1 MALTIEANYSKK
13 VGLPGYSSHQ
23 FSLSLKAEITDLNQV
38 PAEAARL
45 YRLLQDG
52 VDTSIKEVG
61 WLPEPKPANG
71 NGHTNGH
78 SNGHTNG
85 HSNGN
90 SHPRNG
96 NGNNAQ
102 PPNGNH
108 EQWNCT
114 VKQQELIIKIVDD
127 NRLDKCE
134 VEQLAQDRFGKGVKL
149 LNKLEASGLIEEL
162 FGRYPRPRTNG
173 SANGNG
179 SYRQPQRSSY
189 TIR

>member
-52 VDTSIKEVG
+52 VDTSIQQVG
-61 WLPEPKPANG
+61 WLPEPKPTNGNG

-85 HSNGN
+85 N
-90 SHPRNG
+90 HPRNG
-96 NGNNAQ
+96 NGNGAQ
-102 PPNGNH
+102 QPNGST

-114 VKQQELIIKIVDD
+114 VKQQELILKIVED
-127 NRLDKCE
+127 NRLDKKE
-134 VEQLAQDRFGKGVKL
+134 IEQLAQDRFGKGVRQ
-149 LNKLEASGLIEEL
+149 LNKLDASGFIEEL
-162 FGRYPRPRTNG
+162 FERYPRPRNG
-173 SANGNG
+173 TGH
-179 SYRQPQRSSY
+179 QPQRSSY
-189 TIR
+189 AVR

>member
-71 NGHTNGH
+71 NGH

-85 HSNGN
+85 NSNGN

-96 NGNNAQ
+96 NGNGAQ
-102 PPNGNH
+102 RRCRGGDSLPLRRAG
-108 EQWNCT
+108 WFA
-114 VKQQELIIKIVDD
+114 LS
-127 NRLDKCE
+127 
-134 VEQLAQDRFGKGVKL
+134 A
-149 LNKLEASGLIEEL
+149 GL
-162 FGRYPRPRTNG
+162 PRRAP
-173 SANGNG
+173 
-179 SYRQPQRSSY
+179 
-189 TIR
+189 

>member
-71 NGHTNGH
+71 NGH

-85 HSNGN
+85 HTNGH
-90 SHPRNG
+90 HPRNG
-96 NGNNAQ
+96 TGNNAQ
-102 PPNGNH
+102 QPNGPG

-114 VKQQELIIKIVDD
+114 PKQQDLILKIVDD
-127 NRLDKCE
+127 NRLDKNE

-173 SANGNG
+173 NG
-179 SYRQPQRSSY
+179 SPRQPQRSSY
-189 TIR
+189 NIR

>member
-52 VDTSIKEVG
+52 VDTSIQEVG

-71 NGHTNGH
+71 HSNGH

-96 NGNNAQ
+96 NNAQ
-102 PPNGNH
+102 PPNGSTD
-108 EQWNCT
+108 QWNCT
-114 VKQQELIIKIVDD
+114 PKQQDLILKIVDD
-127 NRLDKCE
+127 NRLDKNE

-173 SANGNG
+173 NGNG
-179 SYRQPQRSSY
+179 SHRQPQRSSY
-189 TIR
+189 NVR

>member
-71 NGHTNGH
+71 NGH

-85 HSNGN
+85 N
-90 SHPRNG
+90 HPRTGNG
-96 NGNNAQ
+96 NGAQ
-102 PPNGNH
+102 PPNGPG

-114 VKQQELIIKIVDD
+114 PKQQDLILKIVDD
-127 NRLDKCE
+127 NRLDKNE
-134 VEQLAQDRFGKGVKL
+134 VEQLAQDRFGKGVRQ

-173 SANGNG
+173 NGNG
-179 SYRQPQRSSY
+179 SHRQPQRPSY
-189 TIR
+189 NIR

>member
-61 WLPEPKPANG
+61 WLPEPKPTNG

-78 SNGHTNG
+78 SNGH
-85 HSNGN
+85 

-96 NGNNAQ
+96 NGNGAQ
-102 PPNGNH
+102 QPNGSTD
-108 EQWNCT
+108 QWTCT
-114 VKQQELIIKIVDD
+114 PKQQDLILKIVDD
-127 NRLDKCE
+127 NRLDKKE
-134 VEQLAQDRFGKGVKL
+134 IEQLAQDRFGKGVRQ

-162 FGRYPRPRTNG
+162 FSRYPRPRTNG
-173 SANGNG
+173 NGH
-179 SYRQPQRSSY
+179 QPQRSSY
-189 TIR
+189 AVR

>member
-23 FSLSLKAEITDLNQV
+23 FSLSLKAEITDLTQV

-71 NGHTNGH
+71 NGH

-85 HSNGN
+85 N
-90 SHPRNG
+90 HPRNG
-96 NGNNAQ
+96 TGNNAQ
-102 PPNGNH
+102 QPNGH
-108 EQWNCT
+108 TEQWNCT

-127 NRLDKCE
+127 NRLDKNE

-173 SANGNG
+173 NGNG
-179 SYRQPQRSSY
+179 SHRQPQRSSY